1 MPTEETKDDGTVTVT
16 GQAQPAPVATDGPP
30 ASLDEVFKHPRFKEL
45 QKATKEAQAALAAQQ
60 AAQAEAEQA
69 KLKEQA
75 KWQEL
80 YETTE
85 KRAAQLKD
93 ELDAKTAAMS
103 KREKQ
108 LAVKEA
114 ARSNDPPFIAEAID
128 DILLLIQVDE
138 LPDGDELPRSAAA
151 RVKEIAKIKPWLL
164 QTTRTDPG
172 SPPGRRPVG
181 GVGKPT
187 GTGKPMGI

>member
-1 MPTEETKDDGTVTVT
+1 MTEDIVTDGTVTVT
-16 GQAQPAPVATDGPP
+16 GQAPTPPAPDAPP
-30 ASLDEVFKHPRFKEL
+30 STWEAIFTHPRI
-45 QKATKEAQAALAAQQ
+45 KEALQAAKEAKAALAAQQ

-75 KWQEL
+75 QWQQL

-108 LAVKEA
+108 LAIKDA
-114 ARSNDPPFIAEAID
+114 ARSNDPPFITEAID
-128 DILLLIQVDE
+128 DILLLIQADD
-138 LPDGDELPRSAAA
+138 LPEGDELPTAAA
-151 RVKEIAKIKPWLL
+151 AQVKALAKAKPWLL
-164 QTTRTDPG
+164 RAERNDPG
-172 SPPGRRPVG
+172 SQPGRKPAG

-187 GTGKPMGI
+187 STGNPMRL